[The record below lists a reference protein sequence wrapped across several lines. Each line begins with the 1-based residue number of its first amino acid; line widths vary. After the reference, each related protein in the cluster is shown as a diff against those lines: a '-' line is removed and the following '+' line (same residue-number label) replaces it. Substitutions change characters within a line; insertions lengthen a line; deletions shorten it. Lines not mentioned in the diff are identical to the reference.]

1 MEAVIVD
8 SGGANLASLRYALE
22 RLGARTQVSNDA
34 RTIAS
39 AARVV
44 LPGVGA
50 AAHAME
56 RLHAAGLTS
65 VLRALTQPVLG
76 VCLGMQLLFKLSE
89 EGLTECLGVLPYAV
103 RRLRSAPHRP
113 VPHMGWNQLCQ
124 LRPDPLLEGVPDGAY
139 AYFVHSYAAPLTQ
152 HTDNSG
158 FQVRHTM
165 SVPRPWPSWQTEGD
179 QSSHFDRERWRAVVY
194 ASTKRKIRKMAW
206 TVLLRYVPEHDFIL
220 TSYTDVILRD
230 AKDTARWRREVIRS
244 WDWPDPSGP
253 LMHCVS
259 AASSPLWVTSATR

>member
-22 RLGARTQVSNDA
+22 RLGARTQVSHDA
-34 RTIAS
+34 RTIAG

-56 RLHAAGLTS
+56 RLHAAGLIS

-76 VCLGMQLLFKLSE
+76 VCLGMQLLFAVSE
-89 EGLTECLGVLPYAV
+89 EGFTECLGVLPYAV
-103 RRLRSAPHRP
+103 RRLRSAPQRP
-113 VPHMGWNQLCQ
+113 VPHMGWNQLCP

-152 HTDNSG
+152 HTLASTEYG
-158 FQVRHTM
+158 AALSAVVRHENFWGTQFH
-165 SVPRPWPSWQTEGD
+165 P
-179 QSSHFDRERWRAVVY
+179 ER
-194 ASTKRKIRKMAW
+194 
-206 TVLLRYVPEHDFIL
+206 
-220 TSYTDVILRD
+220 
-230 AKDTARWRREVIRS
+230 
-244 WDWPDPSGP
+244 
-253 LMHCVS
+253 S
-259 AASSPLWVTSATR
+259 AATGARVLANFLRL